1 MSYIK
6 VLTQMRQCELTNFPK
21 YCIPPLKKLKN
32 VYADKIDEIMKD
44 HLYKRWNTYNYNIKQ
59 YDRAEG
65 KCNNHINACH
75 GLNSL
80 V

>member
-1 MSYIK
+1 
-6 VLTQMRQCELTNFPK
+6 
-21 YCIPPLKKLKN
+21 
-32 VYADKIDEIMKD
+32 MKD